1 MDSGEVLEI
10 NRSARTWQYEEV
22 ESPGKLKFGTF
33 HRWKCGRISRM
44 GREDHEFCE
53 GQEGVSR
60 TEVDILV

>member
-22 ESPGKLKFGTF
+22 ESPGKL
-33 HRWKCGRISRM
+33 RWKCGRISRM
-44 GREDHEFCE
+44 GREDDEFCE

>member
-10 NRSARTWQYEEV
+10 NRSARTWLYEEV
-22 ESPGKLKFGTF
+22 ESPGKLRFGTF

-44 GREDHEFCE
+44 GREDDEFCE

>member
-1 MDSGEVLEI
+1 MDSEVLEI

-22 ESPGKLKFGTF
+22 ESPGKLRFGTF
-33 HRWKCGRISRM
+33 HRWKCGRISRI
-44 GREDHEFCE
+44 GCEDDEFCE

>member
-22 ESPGKLKFGTF
+22 ESPGKLRFGTF
-33 HRWKCGRISRM
+33 HWWKCGRISRM
-44 GREDHEFCE
+44 GREDDEFCE

>member
-1 MDSGEVLEI
+1 MDSEVLEI

-22 ESPGKLKFGTF
+22 ESPGKLRFGTF

-44 GREDHEFCE
+44 GHEDDEFCE